1 MQGRKK
7 KLFHGLGRGQEQ
19 KIEPLFILRAN
30 SSADLLHSY
39 TTENQQPFL
48 RPSHL
53 GARLGKGEVWGFQ
66 LGIPH
71 YCRGLVPQ
79 AIIFSKLRIHYQ
91 DIIILATKRRTG
103 KKKAPIF
110 LLISTRFNDNNGLG
124 LLKFSDAGGQQGC
137 PFVLLTDE
145 EDSAARRAAYLAISL
160 CSSSSRFELSSIL

>member
-53 GARLGKGEVWGFQ
+53 GARLGKGEV
-66 LGIPH
+66 
-71 YCRGLVPQ
+71 
-79 AIIFSKLRIHYQ
+79 
-91 DIIILATKRRTG
+91 
-103 KKKAPIF
+103 
-110 LLISTRFNDNNGLG
+110 
-124 LLKFSDAGGQQGC
+124 
-137 PFVLLTDE
+137 
-145 EDSAARRAAYLAISL
+145 
-160 CSSSSRFELSSIL
+160 